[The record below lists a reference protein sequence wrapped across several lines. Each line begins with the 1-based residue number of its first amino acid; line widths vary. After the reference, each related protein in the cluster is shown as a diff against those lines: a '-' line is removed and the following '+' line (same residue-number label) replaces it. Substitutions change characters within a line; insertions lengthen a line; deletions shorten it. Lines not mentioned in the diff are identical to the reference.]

1 MMDYIISQTK
11 HSIIVWCIIMEYEKG
26 GSVRQFLARRQTK
39 SVPLRLAVKQAL
51 DVARGTAYVHALG
64 FIHRDLESDNL
75 LIVADKSIRPVRLYR
90 NKAEFIPAHQN
101 LYKLEK

>member
-1 MMDYIISQTK
+1 MMDYIIPQTK

-26 GSVRQFLARRQTK
+26 RSVRQFLARRQTK

-75 LIVADKSIRPVRLYR
+75 LIVADKSGPFGYTGIR
-90 NKAEFIPAHQN
+90 QN
-101 LYKLEK
+101 LFQLIKIYIN